1 MKKIVLLAASV
12 LCLTAAANAQEA
24 ASFLDVTGDTRS
36 AAMGEI
42 STAMEAS
49 AFSIF
54 DNAAAAPLSSKKF
67 QVGAYYSPW
76 AKELTK
82 GLDKNNS
89 LLGVGLYYT
98 IGEKHSILAGVRYM
112 SMPESAGYDDQ
123 GNPTGASLKPSD
135 MSIDLGYAIR
145 ATKNLGV
152 SLTAHYISSKID
164 NDTKAGAVAFDL
176 GLFYRLG
183 LGKKSN
189 LDLAFRAAN
198 FGTKLEFDGVGSN
211 LPGKVSVG
219 GVYSTMF
226 GDVHSFKAGI
236 DLGYKVMGDKFFT
249 GGAGLEY
256 MAFNTIAVRAGY
268 HFSDNKAFNYAT
280 VGAGVRVIDML
291 QADFA
296 YLLGGDNC
304 PLKGTYRVGLSVR
317 F

>member
-98 IGEKHSILAGVRYM
+98 CLLYTS
-112 SMPESAGYDDQ
+112 
-123 GNPTGASLKPSD
+123 PSPRD
-135 MSIDLGYAIR
+135 
-145 ATKNLGV
+145 
-152 SLTAHYISSKID
+152 
-164 NDTKAGAVAFDL
+164 
-176 GLFYRLG
+176 
-183 LGKKSN
+183 
-189 LDLAFRAAN
+189 
-198 FGTKLEFDGVGSN
+198 
-211 LPGKVSVG
+211 
-219 GVYSTMF
+219 
-226 GDVHSFKAGI
+226 
-236 DLGYKVMGDKFFT
+236 
-249 GGAGLEY
+249 
-256 MAFNTIAVRAGY
+256 
-268 HFSDNKAFNYAT
+268 
-280 VGAGVRVIDML
+280 
-291 QADFA
+291 
-296 YLLGGDNC
+296 
-304 PLKGTYRVGLSVR
+304 
-317 F
+317 